1 MGRLRCRGSNYGGL
15 GAGGFPSAASYPWSP
30 PWWPWHLSCSPGW
43 EDYLLLATC
52 PLCHLLVIWFARHH
66 LMHDEEP
73 GTLREL

>member
-1 MGRLRCRGSNYGGL
+1 LVTALVAVAFGL
-15 GAGGFPSAASYPWSP
+15 
-30 PWWPWHLSCSPGW
+30 LPGW